1 MVRIIAAVG
10 GKIERDREAL
20 LAGGEVAA
28 IERVGIFCRGEPGI
42 LPDGPRL
49 VDIHGGIGAAQI
61 RRDARPGFEEIDAF
75 EIGLAVARLYQDSF
89 RREPRFGAAGRRRG
103 GGLFEGDI
111 RKIRYAAHYFFSNCR
126 WCSINLSRFLL

>member
-1 MVRIIAAVG
+1 MVGIVAAVG
-10 GKIERDREAL
+10 GEIERDRKPL
-20 LAGGEVAA
+20 LPGGEVAA
-28 IERVGIFCRGEPGI
+28 VESVGIFRRGEAGI
-42 LPDGPRL
+42 LPDGPGL
-49 VDIHGGIGAAQI
+49 VDIHRGVGAAQI
-61 RRDARPGFEEIDAF
+61 RRNPRPAIEEVDAF